1 MTTKSDEAMVSCIS
15 VTHALDEH
23 SQRVL
28 AYQMTNPDIDALG
41 AVVLHEVY
49 ALQDVHE

>member
-15 VTHALDEH
+15 AIHALEEH
-23 SQRVL
+23 IQRVL
-28 AYQMTNPDIDALG
+28 AYQMTNPGIDALC

-49 ALQDVHE
+49 TLQEVHE